1 MGGNQRQRAIAGEDD
16 ASPAGDRQDKR
27 LLEPGWGGELSDS
40 EVEYIQQELKRSK
53 RLWRK
58 WGYFGAL
65 LKGVSIPAST
75 IRRIA
80 KHGLR

>member
-1 MGGNQRQRAIAGEDD
+1 MNSPEVDVPSPGNA
-16 ASPAGDRQDKR
+16 PDRR
-27 LLEPGWGGELSDS
+27 LLEPGWGGELSDR
-40 EVEYIQQELKRSK
+40 EVEYIQREIKRSR

-58 WGYFGAL
+58 WGYLGAMM
-65 LKGVSIPAST
+65 KGVSIPAAT

>member
-1 MGGNQRQRAIAGEDD
+1 MGGNQRQRAIAAEDGVC
-16 ASPAGDRQDKR
+16 PAGDRQDKR
-27 LLEPGWGGELSDS
+27 LLEPGWGGELSDR
-40 EVEYIQQELKRSK
+40 EVEFIQQELKRSK

-58 WGYFGAL
+58 WGYLGAL